1 MYDEIDFIDNSN
13 SASNRLFSFEGRI
26 CRKDFWKSV
35 LKAILIGLIASLVIG
50 PCLFIWPAFGSILR
64 MILMAFTTVIIC
76 AAASKRFH
84 DLGYSAAIPVTVS
97 AASYVLSGIFTILEI
112 SGYKFVVESMS
123 SVSFVILPI
132 NIVVIYIVAGC
143 LRGNEGMNQYGS
155 NPLRD
160 FDEQLR
166 EYNGEA

>member
-1 MYDEIDFIDNSN
+1 MYDENDFIDNSN

-35 LKAILIGLIASLVIG
+35 LKAILIGLIACVVIA
-50 PCLFIWPAFGSILR
+50 PCWLNWPTFGSILH
-64 MILMAFTTVIIC
+64 LVVTAFTTVIIC

-97 AASYVLSGIFTILEI
+97 AISYVLSCFTAILQI
-112 SGYKFVVESMS
+112 SGSVTTKPLEFISYVVL
-123 SVSFVILPI
+123 VI

-166 EYNGEA
+166 EYNSES